1 MLKTI
6 LFAAATVFPIFSL
19 IVIGVFL
26 RRNGTIGKDFITS
39 GSNVVFKLALPAMI
53 FSKMLKLDH
62 IPDTM
67 PGALLLFAAVT
78 VAVYIA
84 VWIVSSRLPVP
95 VHGGFV
101 QGAFRGNISII
112 GIAVAENAF
121 GLGALQNV
129 VVTLMVM
136 MPMYNILAIIV
147 LGRSSLDTEKGALR
161 HVVFNIIKNP
171 IIWAIALGLPLGLLH
186 IKLPGIITMTFD
198 YLSRLAMPLA
208 LISIGGSLTFTGLVK
223 RKGLWMAAAAIKL
236 LVIPLLVWIGA
247 VIFNITGDARSA
259 LIVAAAC
266 PTAVSSFAM
275 AQAMGAD
282 SELSGEIVSA
292 TTLLSVITITFWIVL
307 LMH

>member
-26 RRNGTIGKDFITS
+26 RRSGAIGKEFIAS
-39 GSNVVFKLALPAMI
+39 GSRVVFNLALPAMV
-53 FSKMLKLDH
+53 FSKMLQLDH

-67 PGALLLFAAVT
+67 PGVLLLFAAVT
-78 VAVYIA
+78 AAVYIT
-84 VWIVSSRLPVP
+84 VWAASSRLPVP
-95 VHGGFV
+95 IHGSFV

-121 GLGALQNV
+121 GLEALQNV

-136 MPMYNILAIIV
+136 MPLYNILAIIV
-147 LGRSSLDTEKGALR
+147 LSRSSIDAEKSPLR
-161 HVVFNIIKNP
+161 QVGLNIIKNP
-171 IIWAIALGLPLGLLH
+171 IIWAIALGLPFGLLH

-223 RKGLWMAAAAIKL
+223 RKGLWMTAAAIKL
-236 LVIPLLVWIGA
+236 LVLPLLVWIGA

-266 PTAVSSFAM
+266 PAAVSSFAM

-307 LMH
+307 LMR